1 MKKCSQ
7 PKQEV
12 KVDLY
17 LRPALEQQALAGDL
31 VIRSWKQTH
40 ANHTL
45 SASLESDQHTKQN
58 CMSHV
63 VLEVT
68 VERSYPSATGK
79 LLCVLLKPGDGELL
93 TYVISGQGEHCSRRT
108 LTVSGDY
115 FVQFF
120 SFQCDVSSLLSC
132 YVTAQPKQKLKDAPK
147 HPGKPQ
153 CFGLPDSQSF
163 IHTNQF

>member
-1 MKKCSQ
+1 M
-7 PKQEV
+7 
-12 KVDLY
+12 Y
-17 LRPALEQQALAGDL
+17 LHPALEQQALAGDL

-45 SASLESDQHTKQN
+45 SASLESDQNTKQN

-63 VLEVT
+63 VLAVT
-68 VERSYPSATGK
+68 VECSYPSATGK

-120 SFQCDVSSLLSC
+120 SLSVRCFLTVIVLC
-132 YVTAQPKQKLKDAPK
+132 YCTAKTKTQRCPKAPWETTVLW
-147 HPGKPQ
+147 
-153 CFGLPDSQSF
+153 F
-163 IHTNQF
+163 T